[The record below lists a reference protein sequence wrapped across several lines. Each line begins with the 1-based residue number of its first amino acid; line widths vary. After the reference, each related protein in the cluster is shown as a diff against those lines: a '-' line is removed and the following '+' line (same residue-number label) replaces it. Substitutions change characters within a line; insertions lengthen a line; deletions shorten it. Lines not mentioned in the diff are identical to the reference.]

1 MGPANDYWPADLGGT
16 RRTCPLVH
24 SRAYVGQTRGIEPP
38 AIFPSL
44 CPIFPRDAR
53 RIGISIGRARSSVY
67 IEERVEKNRR
77 KEISKRSLKTS
88 NILSFMSI
96 FKVTKIKRVDISF
109 QFNVI
114 VIISYAKRF
123 RRAQGTLLSVL
134 NFFDWIKDT
143 LKLKII
149 RNGIRKKVP
158 LLQGYFI

>member
-53 RIGISIGRARSSVY
+53 RIDIGISIGRARSSVY
-67 IEERVEKNRR
+67 IEEKVEKNRR

-123 RRAQGTLLSVL
+123 RRWVRAE
-134 NFFDWIKDT
+134 
-143 LKLKII
+143 
-149 RNGIRKKVP
+149 
-158 LLQGYFI
+158 